1 MFSFA
6 PDFFRTWIYL
16 LALKAGMNWIVK
28 DFDRMQS
35 EKSEKVNKASG
46 RNIPHCTFLVSSLLN
61 TFSFE
66 IPADQDNFNTLVII
80 FKVLN
85 CLKDQN

>member
-46 RNIPHCTFLVSSLLN
+46 RNVPHCQKY
-61 TFSFE
+61 
-66 IPADQDNFNTLVII
+66 IPCFIV
-80 FKVLN
+80 FKYILF
-85 CLKDQN
+85 